1 MRSAARWNGEGTQT
15 SIQES
20 HTFLCIT
27 DMEGARKEKDR
38 MFTNTFHGHPDRA
51 RGSGWAPKEVT
62 FELSYEDISTG
73 PYSKCYKNSLSLPAS
88 SLNPLLQEPAFP
100 KLPGT
105 FQQPKVADSSDD
117 TLWAFR
123 G

>member
-1 MRSAARWNGEGTQT
+1 
-15 SIQES
+15 
-20 HTFLCIT
+20 
-27 DMEGARKEKDR
+27 MEGARKEKDR

-100 KLPGT
+100 KLPET